1 MPVTQAD
8 PPPAQEPPPISK
20 VEAPPVPKVEAQP
33 VPKEDPA
40 PMLKAEA
47 SAPVRAE
54 KTPTLDPVP
63 TPGPGTLA
71 PTPEPAATAT
81 AATASTLGAGWVV
94 IKSGGKRIPGDGA
107 GLGAEPSP
115 IADGPRAREDAAAI
129 DQVEPV
135 LHRVQP
141 GENFWTI
148 SQTYYRSGR
157 YYKALHAA
165 NVRQVPKIDELYVG
179 TVLRIPPPEALDRSL
194 ILPSTGS
201 PKLADEPTG
210 SKITRTSRR
219 DDPAVEADLALP
231 TRPIRPRPDPEP
243 ADEPRRPT
251 YKVRPH
257 ETLRSIA
264 RDTLRDSTRDREILG
279 LNRDIIDDPTSL
291 SPGTILTLPE
301 DAVIGRRAR

>member
-1 MPVTQAD
+1 MPKVD
-8 PPPAQEPPPISK
+8 PPSMLKAETPPVPK
-20 VEAPPVPKVEAQP
+20 VDPPSMLKAEAPPVPKV
-33 VPKEDPA
+33 DP
-40 PMLKAEA
+40 PSMLKAEA
-47 SAPVRAE
+47 TAPVRAE

-63 TPGPGTLA
+63 PPGPGT
-71 PTPEPAATAT
+71 PTAISEPVTAT
-81 AATASTLGAGWVV
+81 AAASTLGAGWVV
-94 IKSGGKRIPGDGA
+94 IKSGGKRIPGAGA
-107 GLGAEPSP
+107 VSSAEPST
-115 IADGPRAREDAAAI
+115 IADGPRTREDATAV

-165 NVRQVPKIDELYVG
+165 NGRQVPKINELYVG

-194 ILPSTGS
+194 ILPAVGRL
-201 PKLADEPTG
+201 KVADEPTG
-210 SKITRTSRR
+210 SKVTRTSRR
-219 DDPAVEADLALP
+219 DDPSGEVALALP
-231 TRPIRPRPDPEP
+231 TRPQRRRLDPDPEL

-251 YKVRPH
+251 YKVKPH

-264 RDTLRDSTRDREILG
+264 RDTLNDSTRAREILG
-279 LNRDIIDDPTSL
+279 LNRDIIDDPASL
-291 SPGTILTLPE
+291 SPGTVLTLPE